1 MARRTRPEF
10 PPQSENLISDDTMN
24 RHTSGA
30 VFEMSQAGNL
40 ISISGPDTYSS
51 ALDRI
56 IDNEDQYISNP
67 QLSQISKIECTVQDA
82 DAVVVVEVD
91 PRLLP

>member
-1 MARRTRPEF
+1 MRRARPEF

-30 VFEMSQAGNL
+30 VFELSQAGNL
-40 ISISGPDTYSS
+40 ISISGPDTY
-51 ALDRI
+51 ADVLDKI

-67 QLSQISKIECTVQDA
+67 QLSQISKVESTVQGV